1 MVLDKPIVIFD
12 FLSDPMGGLLTS
24 AREFLKRVREYDS
37 ESKIIVLEL
46 NKSISPYVNDS
57 ANIEWINVNRPNGL
71 LGWRRILWQNVN
83 LPNIIKKNNATVYVS
98 LSHYLPWTLPR
109 NIKKIIGISN
119 LAPFSKAAFDA
130 EVSWKKKLRLIL
142 LSKSIIVSS
151 NRADTVIAL
160 SNACKQELLLRGVSE
175 QKVVIIPNGV
185 SVYQHYKTNNLA
197 IKNEHYVL
205 CVSHFYRYKNYERL
219 VKAFYL
225 LPESLK
231 NKYSLF
237 LVGKPYDIKYF
248 NKIITL
254 VKSLDMEN
262 NVILITGLFGD
273 DLINAYKNCSLFV
286 FPSLIENS
294 PITLL
299 EAMIYGAPTIASDV
313 PAMREFGQQSIIY
326 FDSTSEVDLTHKMEQ
341 LLQNKKQRQ
350 SLEQAGIMQASKY
363 TWNEFSLN
371 LVNTYLKF
379 SLEVH

>member
-1 MVLDKPIVIFD
+1 
-12 FLSDPMGGLLTS
+12 MGGLLTS
-24 AREFLKRVREYDS
+24 AREFLQRVRQYDS

-57 ANIEWINVNRPNGL
+57 ANIEWINVNRPSGL
-71 LGWRRILWQNVN
+71 LGWRRVLWQNVN
-83 LPNIIKKNNATVYVS
+83 LPKIIKKYNATVYVS
-98 LSHYLPWTLPR
+98 LSHYLPWTFPR

-142 LSKSIIVSS
+142 LSKSIIMSS

-185 SVYQHYKTNNLA
+185 SVSHHYKINNLA
-197 IKNEHYVL
+197 IKNEHYLL

-219 VKAFYL
+219 VKAYHL
-225 LPESLK
+225 LPENLK
-231 NKYSLF
+231 NKYPLF
-237 LVGKPYDIKYF
+237 LVGKPYDVEYF
-248 NKIITL
+248 NQIIAL
-254 VKSLDMEN
+254 VKELGMKN
-262 NVILITGLFGD
+262 NVTLITGLFGD
-273 DLINAYKNCSLFV
+273 DLVNAYKNCSLFV

-326 FDSTSEVDLTHKMEQ
+326 FDSTSEVDLSHKMEQ
-341 LLQNKKQRQ
+341 LLQNKKQRRL
-350 SLEQAGIMQASKY
+350 LEQAGIMQASKY
-363 TWNEFSLN
+363 TWNEFSQH
-371 LVNTYLKF
+371 LVHTYLSF
-379 SLEVH
+379 SVGMH